1 MSRAAMIALS
11 VALFIGVAIVVGAL
25 IPRGSNPSSLRL
37 DGPYLHA
44 AAFGLLVL
52 PLACAWPRQ
61 WRKIVLTAIVFG
73 GVIEGLQI
81 SLTGLQS
88 GLTSVRTPLGRLVG
102 VFWDLPSQAYPPVAN
117 TQNPLRRGLS
127 PKDPMPRSPGAKL

>member
-11 VALFIGVAIVVGAL
+11 VSLLIGVAIVVGGL
-25 IPRGSNPSSLRL
+25 IPRGSNPSSIRL

-61 WRKIVLTAIVFG
+61 WLMIVLSAIVFG
-73 GVIEGLQI
+73 GVIEGLQTFFDRAPEWSDI
-81 SLTGLQS
+81 
-88 GLTSVRTPLGRLVG
+88 
-102 VFWDLPSQAYPPVAN
+102 VAN
-117 TQNPLRRGLS
+117 TVGAAGGSLVGLS
-127 PKDPMPRSPGAKL
+127 LSRLSIRR

>member
-1 MSRAAMIALS
+1 MNRAAMIAVS
-11 VALFIGVAIVVGAL
+11 VSLLIGVAIVVGGL

-61 WRKIVLTAIVFG
+61 WLMIVLIATVFG
-73 GVIEGLQI
+73 GVIEGLQ
-81 SLTGLQS
+81 T
-88 GLTSVRTPLGRLVG
+88 
-102 VFWDLPSQAYPPVAN
+102 VFDRAPEWPDIVAN
-117 TQNPLRRGLS
+117 TVGAAGGSLVGFALSIISRR
-127 PKDPMPRSPGAKL
+127 R